1 MSTTSRPELE
11 VRIEAATPVEFNA
24 LLREI
29 HIQSKLSMG
38 QIIAKT
44 TIPRSTAY
52 RFVKASNTTLPK
64 RRTQVEQFAKAC
76 YLSTAATDKLL
87 KIWDELSTNPV
98 PEPLTEKDFADRQ
111 GFGLTQGLQSRIGEG
126 ELRDIR
132 QRLHHLENR
141 VGAASRPASP
151 PPVLEPPVLKPPV
164 LEPHAPER
172 QGARHS
178 GNRRGRLDRWFS
190 KQEREE
196 RRLERDMLRL
206 TAPQVRIFTTTRL
219 NLAMLLGTA
228 LLFLVLE
235 ETPVHQTSWVALVLI
250 GLNAIVVVRNPA
262 IVRLRSLRSPKRLV
276 ASVVIGTSTV
286 APTLA
291 ATQLLY
297 LAAGTGLL
305 VFVAALIWLDVILWR
320 DLRNWRGAGLIVIAL
335 GLGVFIQLVLD
346 TTTLPPTAT
355 VLAGALVAAWALL
368 ELRVR
373 IDDQRWW

>member
-1 MSTTSRPELE
+1 MQ
-11 VRIEAATPVEFNA
+11 IEADTPVEFMA

-29 HIQSKLSMG
+29 HSQSKLTVG

-52 RFVKASNTTLPK
+52 RFVKPTTTTLPK
-64 RRTQVEQFAKAC
+64 RRAQVQEFVEAC
-76 YLSTAATDKLL
+76 YLTRASTDKLL
-87 KIWDELSTNPV
+87 KIWDKLSTNPV

-111 GFGLTQGLQSRIGEG
+111 NFGLTQGLQRRVGEG

-132 QRLHHLENR
+132 QRLHNLESQ
-141 VGAASRPASP
+141 VTAASRPVSP
-151 PPVLEPPVLKPPV
+151 PTALEPPL
-164 LEPHAPER
+164 LEPPALEPPTPER
-172 QGARHS
+172 LGALDG
-178 GNRRGRLDRWFS
+178 GNRRGRLDRWLS
-190 KQEREE
+190 RHEREE
-196 RRLERDMLRL
+196 RRHRRKMLHL
-206 TAPQVRIFTTTRL
+206 AAPQVRIFTTTRL
-219 NLAMLLGTA
+219 NLAMLLATA
-228 LLFLVLE
+228 LVFLVLKE
-235 ETPVHQTSWVALVLI
+235 IPVHQTAWAAVVLI
-250 GLNAIVVVRNPA
+250 GLNAVVVVRNPA
-262 IVRLRSLRSPKRLV
+262 IVRLRSLRSPSRLV
-276 ASVVIGTSTV
+276 ASVVIGASTV

-346 TTTLPPTAT
+346 AATLPPTAT
-355 VLAGALVAAWALL
+355 ILAGALVAAWALL